1 MNKSVELFSS
11 STCTRCDKLVTYLEK
26 IGVNVSK
33 RLIDDPEI
41 KTEALLLKIL
51 SVPALVINSK
61 VLKQKEIFEGERLNE
76 KNILSFIGA

>member
-1 MNKSVELFSS
+1 
-11 STCTRCDKLVTYLEK
+11 VTYLEK